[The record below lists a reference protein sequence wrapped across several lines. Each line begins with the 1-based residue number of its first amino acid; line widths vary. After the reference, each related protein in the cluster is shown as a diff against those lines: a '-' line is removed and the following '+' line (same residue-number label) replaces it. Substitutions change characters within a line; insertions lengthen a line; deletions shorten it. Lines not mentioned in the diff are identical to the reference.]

1 MEGIGDSCVTVGN
14 CVVRGE
20 LEYGFHPTVELM

>member
-1 MEGIGDSCVTVGN
+1 MEGIGDSCVAVGN

-20 LEYGFHPTVELM
+20 LEYDIYPTVELM